1 MLRRTLAL
9 ATLATL
15 SGCATYE
22 VAERG
27 SYYEV
32 RDGSYYAPARGGHGD
47 YYTDPYPREDVR
59 YYSADPYDRYF
70 YGYRDYGPSRYW
82 HPYYDRGG
90 WFGSVTYSNGW
101 GGPGWSR
108 SRYGWSSGWGWSTG
122 PGYGYGSWSRSGYGY
137 SPWGWGYS
145 DPYYNY
151 YPHYSRPINRYPSQ
165 PSEPRP
171 MPKPTS
177 RVIGN
182 GNTLPVYSGPSMGG
196 EAIRGGALPRTGDEG
211 RVDNEP
217 VMLDPREV
225 RSMPKPQPR
234 FEEPRVEEPRFE
246 EPQEAPRYEE
256 PRFERPRYEEPQ
268 DAPRYEEPRFE
279 RPEPREE
286 PRFEQPR
293 YEEPRFE
300 RPEPREEP
308 RFEQPRYEEPR
319 FEQPEPREEPRF
331 EQPRY
336 EEPRFERPE
345 PREEPRFEQPRY
357 EEPRFERPEPREE
370 PRFEMPEP
378 RAPEPEPERSEEF

>member
-47 YYTDPYPREDVR
+47 YYTDPYPREEVR

-70 YGYRDYGPSRYW
+70 YGYRDVGPSRYW

-90 WFGSVTYSNGW
+90 WFGSITYSNGW

-108 SRYGWSSGWGWSTG
+108 RPFGWSSGWGWSVG
-122 PGYGYGSWSRSGYGY
+122 PGYSYYGGSRSGYGY
-137 SPWGWGYS
+137 GNPWGWGYS
-145 DPYYNY
+145 DPYYDH
-151 YPHYSRPINRYPSQ
+151 YPRYSRPVNRYPSQ

-171 MPKPTS
+171 MPKPRP
-177 RVIGN
+177 RVVGD
-182 GNTLPVYSGPSMGG
+182 GNTLPVFSGPSMGG

-217 VMLDPREV
+217 AVLDPREV
-225 RSMPKPQPR
+225 RAMPKPQPR
-234 FEEPRVEEPRFE
+234 IEEPRIEEPRFE
-246 EPQEAPRYEE
+246 QPEPRYEE
-256 PRFERPRYEEPQ
+256 PRFEQPE
-268 DAPRYEEPRFE
+268 PRYEEPRFE
-279 RPEPREE
+279 RPEPR
-286 PRFEQPR
+286 FEQP
-293 YEEPRFE
+293 E
-300 RPEPREEP
+300 
-308 RFEQPRYEEPR
+308 PRYEEPR
-319 FEQPEPREEPRF
+319 FEQPE
-331 EQPRY
+331 
-336 EEPRFERPE
+336 
-345 PREEPRFEQPRY
+345 PRY

-378 RAPEPEPERSEEF
+378 REEPRFEMPEPREPEPEPSEQF